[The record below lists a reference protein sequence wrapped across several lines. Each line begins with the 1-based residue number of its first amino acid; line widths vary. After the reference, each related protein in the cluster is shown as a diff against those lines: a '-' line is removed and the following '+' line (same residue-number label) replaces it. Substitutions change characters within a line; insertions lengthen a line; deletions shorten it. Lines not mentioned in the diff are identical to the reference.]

1 MQRYDY
7 LKAIAPD
14 ADKTPQLGKKTIKQ
28 HHASDTPKPPDEAAP
43 APSGEGVRGPTNPA
57 DEVPSPASAPVA
69 ADLPS
74 DYLDIPAFLR
84 RQAD

>member
-1 MQRYDY
+1 MGRNSD
-7 LKAIAPD
+7 LREPMRAPIKLVRD
-14 ADKTPQLGKKTIKQ
+14 ATTGMPIDDGFSMDPISAATSGLGLRRGS
-28 HHASDTPKPPDEAAP
+28 ASP
-43 APSGEGVRGPTNPA
+43 APSA
-57 DEVPSPASAPVA
+57 PASAPVS

>member
-1 MQRYDY
+1 MDPIS
-7 LKAIAPD
+7 AA
-14 ADKTPQLGKKTIKQ
+14 TSGLGLRRG
-28 HHASDTPKPPDEAAP
+28 ASSAAP
-43 APSGEGVRGPTNPA
+43 SA
-57 DEVPSPASAPVA
+57 PASAPVA

>member
-1 MQRYDY
+1 MDY
-7 LKAIAPD
+7 RRDNRCCQPVSLSPG
-14 ADKTPQLGKKTIKQ
+14 LN
-28 HHASDTPKPPDEAAP
+28 EAATTVVVAADPIATATGGLGLRRGGPANAPAASSSP
-43 APSGEGVRGPTNPA
+43 APA
-57 DEVPSPASAPVA
+57 A